1 MADRSRPLIQAVLF
15 DLDGTLYDRDEVV
28 LRVAHEQ
35 FDVFRDRLGGADRDA
50 LIARTLE
57 LDDHGYARRVDVYRQ
72 LLSGMDVD
80 EKLAGDLES
89 HFWDCYCRHCK
100 QPHDT
105 VATLEALRSAGKKLG
120 VITNGPI
127 DWQSRKLRTL
137 GLERYFDE
145 VIISDAVGMAK
156 PDARIF
162 KLALDRL
169 GVDAESAMYV
179 GDHPQIDIA
188 GARGAGLAAAW
199 KRVPYW
205 TMDDEDV
212 AVLDRLSELIVRLKA
227 DTT

>member
-1 MADRSRPLIQAVLF
+1 MVRAVLF

-28 LRVAHEQ
+28 RLVAHEQ
-35 FDVFRDRLGGADRDA
+35 FDTFRSRFATADVDA

-57 LDDHGYARRVDVYRQ
+57 LDDHGYARRADVYRQ

-80 EKLAGDLES
+80 ASLAADLES
-89 HFWDCYCRHCK
+89 DFWDCYCRHCK
-100 QPHDT
+100 QPQDT
-105 VATLEALRSAGKKLG
+105 VATLEALRAAGKALG

-137 GLERYFDE
+137 GLEQYFDD
-145 VIISDAVGMAK
+145 VVISDAVGVAK

-162 KLALDRL
+162 RTALDRL
-169 GVDAESAMYV
+169 GVDAGSAMYV

-205 TMDDEDV
+205 TMSEDDV
-212 AVLDRLSELIVRLKA
+212 IVLDRLSELIVRLNA
-227 DTT
+227 ERPPEGGRY